1 MGTVRRWSVIAVA
14 VITTAVVI
22 GIVLPGI
29 TLWAP
34 LWLKEFGVGP
44 DSVMLATTLNQVGS
58 AAVAPFVGYAV
69 SRVAIRT
76 LMLLGVTLTG
86 LALIGVAYA
95 TAMWQVTLLHALI
108 LSAGVVLAGPVV
120 GQVLAVRLFQENRGL
135 AIGIVTAGASIST
148 FTMPPL
154 INVLLSNG
162 MNWRSAELVMAGIVF
177 ALLPLIY
184 FIVRETPAALVDDD
198 APEVLPQPTMTIR
211 EIVTS
216 RPFIAILM
224 TLIPLWIVFNA
235 IYYPIGMFLGEL
247 GASTAEVGTMV
258 SLMGFISLFAVVTF
272 GGLADRISPWT
283 LMALSTL
290 VLTVCF
296 LLVSVIKTYTLLL
309 LVLPVIGFTFGGIMS
324 LGPAMFAK
332 HFGSANFA
340 LAGGL
345 SQPFFVVAAFSPF
358 IVGLM
363 RPGFNDYS
371 AVFMVIM
378 LVLPISYLGLALMRL
393 PGNVQPGNKAV
404 APA

>member
-1 MGTVRRWSVIAVA
+1 MDTVRKWSVIAVA
-14 VITTAVVI
+14 VITTAIVI

-29 TLWAP
+29 TLWSP

-58 AAVAPFVGYAV
+58 AAIAPFVGYAV
-69 SRVAIRT
+69 SRIAIRT

-86 LALIGVAYA
+86 LALIGVAFA

-135 AIGIVTAGASIST
+135 AIGIVTAGASVST

-162 MNWRSAELVMAGIVF
+162 MSWRTAELVMAGLVF
-177 ALLPLIY
+177 ALIPLIY
-184 FIVRETPAALVDDD
+184 FIVRETPAALEDEN
-198 APEVLPQPTMTIR
+198 APEVLPQPTMTIA
-211 EIVTS
+211 EIVSS
-216 RPFIAILM
+216 RAFIAILM

-235 IYYPIGMFLGEL
+235 MYYPLGMFLGEL
-247 GASTAEVGTMV
+247 GASPGEVGAMV
-258 SLMGFISLFAVVTF
+258 SLMGFISLFAVVSF
-272 GGLADRISPWT
+272 GGLADRTSPWT
-283 LMALSTL
+283 LMALSTV

-296 LLVSVIKTYTLLL
+296 LLVAVIKSYSLLL
-309 LVLPVIGFTFGGIMS
+309 LVFPVIGFTFGGIMS

-332 HFGSANFA
+332 NFGPANFA

-358 IVGLM
+358 AVGLM
-363 RPGFNDYS
+363 RPHFGDYS
-371 AVFMVIM
+371 AVFLSLMI
-378 LVLPISYLGLALMRL
+378 VLPISYLGLALLRL
-393 PGNVQPGNKAV
+393 PGSMPAAV
-404 APA
+404 KPVAAE